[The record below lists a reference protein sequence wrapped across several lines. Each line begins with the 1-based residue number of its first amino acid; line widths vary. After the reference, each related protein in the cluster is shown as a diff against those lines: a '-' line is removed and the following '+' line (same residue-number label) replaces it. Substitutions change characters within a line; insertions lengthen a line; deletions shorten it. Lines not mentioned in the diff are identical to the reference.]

1 MNQVNSLILEGH
13 LVADPVFSEPLAG
26 FKKSSFTI
34 GVNRFYQN
42 KERKNEKEV
51 SYFDI
56 EMYGENCK
64 RFFENNPQKGD
75 KIRTAGYLKQ
85 DNWKKDGKTFS
96 KVYMVCNYFDLSKR
110 KLSKSQ
116 TKKEPEIER

>member
-42 KERKNEKEV
+42 KEGKNEKEV

-96 KVYMVCNYFDLSKR
+96 KVYMVYNYFDLSKR